1 MDEKTIALPFSIDP
15 YGKVTSTSEQS
26 KIWADRVRSVVGTT
40 VKERVM
46 RPTFGSDIA
55 YGVFDTQAAADE
67 MIKINVEQVFNAQ
80 LPLLKLG
87 TVTTSYDEYTGTLN
101 TTVTYSLPNDQ
112 VVTTNIGIV
121 TVSGNTPP
129 TQENL

>member
-1 MDEKTIALPFSIDP
+1 MEEKTIALPFSIDP

-55 YGVFDTQAAADE
+55 YGVFDTQTAADE
-67 MIKINVEQVFNAQ
+67 IIKSNVAQVFSTQ

-101 TTVTYSLPNDQ
+101 TTITYSLPNDQ